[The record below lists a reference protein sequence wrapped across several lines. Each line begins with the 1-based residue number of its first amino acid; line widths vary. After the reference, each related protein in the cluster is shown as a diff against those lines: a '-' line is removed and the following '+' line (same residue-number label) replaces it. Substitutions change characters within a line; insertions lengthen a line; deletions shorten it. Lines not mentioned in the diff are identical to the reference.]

1 MLSRIF
7 TPFLSNIA
15 TAGVPSFLPLF
26 PSFFSSSVKVVKAKK
41 QISQGRRAPP
51 PRPGGGGLGLFAP
64 SFPSSTA
71 QNLNLLIDN
80 IF

>member
-41 QISQGRRAPP
+41 QICQGMRARHAREGAF
-51 PRPGGGGLGLFAP
+51 RPF
-64 SFPSSTA
+64 FPLLYRAKLKSSY
-71 QNLNLLIDN
+71 
-80 IF
+80 